1 MNENDLKKEE
11 LHIKNMMCDCCL
23 RLVKLILENNNIT
36 VTRIRLGYA
45 EVIFSN
51 ESITLTDINNILEK
65 EGFGLI
71 VSREK
76 QIVENAK
83 LAVVELIHQMNNV
96 NSMVQKSDYLV
107 EKLKMS
113 YQQLSKLFSKHENTT
128 LEKFIIRNKIE
139 RIKELITIGE
149 YTLSEIAYMMDY
161 SSVQYLSSQFKK
173 ETGVTVSDFKK
184 GKKVDRISIE
194 NLLNNN

>member
-1 MNENDLKKEE
+1 MNEKREYKTS
-11 LHIKNMMCDCCL
+11 LHIKNMICECCL
-23 RLVKLILENNNIT
+23 RLVKIILENNNIR
-36 VTRIRLGYA
+36 VENIKLGYA
-45 EVIFSN
+45 EVFYDSK
-51 ESITLTDINNILEK
+51 SIALTDIDNVLKK

-71 VSREK
+71 ISREK
-76 QIVENAK
+76 QIVEKTK

-107 EKLKMS
+107 EKLNMS

-128 LEKFIIRNKIE
+128 LERFIISNKIE

-184 GKKVDRISIE
+184 GLNVDRRSIE
-194 NLLNNN
+194 SLLED